1 MRPPDRLFDF
11 NRVNSMPVNMADIV
25 QLPIEALQ
33 PIKHTYSIYIFRM
46 YTSYRGG
53 GGRLNGNPAG
63 LLIGHNQLAD
73 IQLLNLAPRHS
84 GQ

>member
-1 MRPPDRLFDF
+1 MRPSDRLFHF

-53 GGRLNGNPAG
+53 GGDLTETRRVCSSVTINSPTYN
-63 LLIGHNQLAD
+63 
-73 IQLLNLAPRHS
+73 S
-84 GQ
+84 